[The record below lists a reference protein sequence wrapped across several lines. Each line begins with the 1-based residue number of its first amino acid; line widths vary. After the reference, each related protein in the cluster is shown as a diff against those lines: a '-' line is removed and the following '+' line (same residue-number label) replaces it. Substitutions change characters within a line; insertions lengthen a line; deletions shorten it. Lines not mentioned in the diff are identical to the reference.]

1 MGLTV
6 LIPLLY
12 NHSVTHGLLIKWLQL
27 VTLWVWLLFPSPL
40 SSCFQISSQLSK
52 FIDIADV
59 KSVLSWKRFQ
69 HRNIINYP
77 PAFHQMTSFLR
88 CLTEQR
94 CGRCVRVC
102 ICLRTCPP
110 VFVLSFTLR
119 SFSCVCKCTFV
130 CQQMRLYMRHLH
142 VFNLEKALF
151 IFFSSSILPS

>member
-77 PAFHQMTSFLR
+77 PAFHQMTSLISAVPDRAALR
-88 CLTEQR
+88 SLCTCMYLPAYMSA
-94 CGRCVRVC
+94 C
-102 ICLRTCPP
+102 ICTQLHIE
-110 VFVLSFTLR
+110 VF
-119 SFSCVCKCTFV
+119 FV
-130 CQQMRLYMRHLH
+130 CLQMHICVSANASVH
-142 VFNLEKALF
+142 A
-151 IFFSSSILPS
+151 PSTCI

>member
-1 MGLTV
+1 MGLAV

-69 HRNIINYP
+69 DRNIINYP
-77 PAFHQMTSFLR
+77 PAFHQMTSLISAVPDRAALR
-88 CLTEQR
+88 SLCT
-94 CGRCVRVC
+94 C
-102 ICLRTCPP
+102 ICLHTCPP

-130 CQQMRLYMRHLH
+130 CLQMRLYMRHLH